1 MFLQEKLC
9 CSYGWSFRLLHLLVG
24 VLTLGLVGT
33 VVAFTEPKLVQF
45 MLDRLPMQS
54 PALAKQFTQVA
65 IKSGIY
71 RDTSSKKGKKKKN

>member
-1 MFLQEKLC
+1 MQDRLC
-9 CSYGWSFRLLHLLVG
+9 CSYGWSYRFLHVFIG
-24 VLTLGLVGT
+24 FLTLGIVGT
-33 VVAFTEPKLVQF
+33 VVAFTEPRLVQF

-71 RDTSSKKGKKKKN
+71 KETNKKAKKKKKN